1 MVFLRL
7 YSTAMAHNNIEVEI
21 KVPITKSKYDSIKKR
36 LGKTAKLIKT
46 SHHVDGYYT
55 SRLNDFLKP
64 KYPYEWLMLRK
75 RDGVVKLSYKH
86 WYPEGVKYTTH
97 CDEFETV
104 VDDHSQMEKILIAL
118 QYKKFVT
125 VDKKRLTY
133 VYRDELEIALDTV
146 RGLGYFI
153 EIESLKDFGGIEN
166 ARKRILSL
174 IKELGIRR
182 TKTVPGG
189 YAAELIR
196 KSGK

>member
-1 MVFLRL
+1 
-7 YSTAMAHNNIEVEI
+7 MAHDSVEIEI
-21 KVPITKSKYDSIKKR
+21 KVPITKFKYESIKKT
-36 LGKTAKLIKT
+36 LGSTAKLIKS
-46 SHHVDGYYT
+46 SHHVDDYYT

-104 VDDHSQMEKILIAL
+104 VDDFSQMEKILTAL
-118 QYKKFVT
+118 KFKKFIT
-125 VDKKRLTY
+125 VDKERLTY
-133 VYRDELEIALDTV
+133 IYRDELEIALDTV
-146 RGLGYFI
+146 KELGCFI
-153 EIESLKDFGGIEN
+153 EIEALKDFGGIDN

-174 IKELGIRR
+174 IKELGIKR

-189 YAAELIR
+189 YAAELMR
-196 KSGK
+196 RGGLT